1 MDEYIKREAA
11 LQESVCQAVC
21 GAMTNCPNCGAP
33 ITGRICE
40 YCGTVHW
47 QYNAINTADA
57 GSLSTDSPKRAN
69 YTIETVADDKR
80 VPVAIILRMDDSR
93 CTGSYDELE
102 CTGLDGTYWR
112 YVLPKEVIFPL
123 TILLSDGTLRLLGKL
138 ANKRREYY
146 FVLRDKESKRVI
158 VEYRVI
164 GRLAFKGFN
173 ETDGTMDIVITA
185 EAPTPSRWEAG

>member
-1 MDEYIKREAA
+1 
-11 LQESVCQAVC
+11 
-21 GAMTNCPNCGAP
+21 MTNCPNCGAP

-47 QYNAINTADA
+47 QDNAINTADA
-57 GSLSTDSPKRAN
+57 GNLSTDSPKQAS

-80 VPVAIILRMDDSR
+80 VPVAIILWQGDSLG
-93 CTGSYDELE
+93 TGSYDEVE
-102 CTGLDGTYWR
+102 CTGLDDTHLR
-112 YVLPKEVIFPL
+112 YAPPKEVIFPF
-123 TILLSDGTLRLLGKL
+123 TILQSDGTLRLLGKL

-164 GRLAFKGFN
+164 GRLAFKGFGV
-173 ETDGTMDIVITA
+173 TDGTMDIVITA
-185 EAPTPSRWEAG
+185 EVTTPSRWEAG